1 MPYVTNYGPLVFEYV
16 LFAIIIMIFLKYEI
30 ESVLSPDA
38 ICSNEHLFVARK
50 LLGNCRTVLV
60 GWVCI
65 LSLNVQP
72 SNEQVR

>member
-1 MPYVTNYGPLVFEYV
+1 
-16 LFAIIIMIFLKYEI
+16 MIFLKYEI

-50 LLGNCRTVLV
+50 LLRNCRTVLV